1 MHTPRLIGACAA
13 TAAGAVMVL
22 IVASV
27 ALTPATPTPPPPR
40 SLAGPAMGAPIA
52 YGIERPGISADTS
65 VPPASGLSLPNP
77 SDEAAPTF

>member
-22 IVASV
+22 IAASV
-27 ALTPATPTPPPPR
+27 ALTPAAPPPPR